1 MPFLPPN
8 CMVHDCLYISQ
19 LATISG
25 GRSPIH
31 HLGTRLVACSKAPFI
46 GEYNTCSVRTCQL
59 QLRISMTTYFWK
71 CSHCTLKT
79 KKKWRFT
86 SEVDRS
92 KIAYFRILCIEN
104 YWNRFIFP
112 RLGVCTVQRCVSLL
126 RTFRQCLISVWQCLH
141 RYTQNTED
149 TVYINKK
156 VASV

>member
-79 KKKWRFT
+79 KKNDVLQVRWTEAKLLTLGFY
-86 SEVDRS
+86 VS
-92 KIAYFRILCIEN
+92 KIIEIGSFFPDLVFVQYKDVFLCYEHFDSVWYLFDN
-104 YWNRFIFP
+104 
-112 RLGVCTVQRCVSLL
+112 VCTDIR
-126 RTFRQCLISVWQCLH
+126 RTPRIQF
-141 RYTQNTED
+141 T
-149 TVYINKK
+149 
-156 VASV
+156 